1 MLANKYNI
9 IYKVLF
15 FIFNRKFMKYSN
27 KISNGGLRN
36 VPISQ
41 RQRARVLQML
51 DVSYDKDVPVTNL
64 STLIWDEALQVFKLM
79 PAGWIMWDNYD
90 CDSFT
95 VSSWTTDYD
104 VLDNQAALFD
114 SVPNARRVQITTDA
128 DISVRFNSVDN
139 DARPLTST
147 MNPYEFSLDWITNMY
162 ITTGASD
169 ANITILL
176 VW

>member
-1 MLANKYNI
+1 
-9 IYKVLF
+9 
-15 FIFNRKFMKYSN
+15 MKYSN
-27 KISNGGLRN
+27 KISMGGTRN

-51 DVSYDKDVPVTNL
+51 DVEYDKDVPVTNL
-64 STLIWDEALQVFKLM
+64 STLIWDDALQVFKLM
-79 PAGWIMWDNYD
+79 PAGGIMGDNYD
-90 CDSFT
+90 CASFT
-95 VSSWTTDYD
+95 VASGTTDYD
-104 VLDNQAALFD
+104 TLDNQSELFD
-114 SVPNARRVQITTDA
+114 SVPSAKRVQITTDA
-128 DISVRFNSVDN
+128 DISVKFNSVDN

-147 MNPYEFSLDWITNMY
+147 MNPYEFSLDWITNIF